1 MINNMGKKTGRK
13 PFLDRK
19 TWKHISLYICKE
31 DKEFI
36 DKFAEETY
44 RDITSTI
51 RLAIDNLRK
60 QYNERGA
67 RHGM

>member
-1 MINNMGKKTGRK
+1 MGKPGRK
-13 PFLDRK
+13 KFLDRE

-31 DKEFI
+31 DKDFI

-51 RLAIDNLRK
+51 RLAINNLR
-60 QYNERGA
+60 
-67 RHGM
+67 

>member
-1 MINNMGKKTGRK
+1 MGKPGRK
-13 PFLDRK
+13 KFLDRE

-31 DKEFI
+31 DKDFI

-51 RLAIDNLRK
+51 RLAINNLRK
-60 QYNERGA
+60 QYNDKGA
-67 RHGM
+67 KHGI